1 MIDEARFMYMAELLK
16 IFIKENKRVPKQL
29 EVYRGEKVGRW
40 LANQKVLYCIGKLSK
55 NREKILKSINSEIL
69 INQKVINGRHF
80 KYMLSL
86 LHDFILS
93 EGRLPKTNEEYSD
106 EKLGKWLSNQKT
118 FYKMGKLYNER
129 KEALEAIDSRI
140 FITKQD
146 LEVEHYVDMSN
157 LLKEFIKEKGR
168 IPRSKEEYKDQKIG
182 AWLSNQ
188 KHLYKVRRL
197 KAKKKDIL
205 ENIDYKV
212 YTYINS

>member
-16 IFIKENKRVPKQL
+16 TFIKENKRVPKQL
-29 EVYRGEKVGRW
+29 EVYRGEKIGRW

-106 EKLGKWLSNQKT
+106 ERLGKWLSNQKT

-168 IPRSKEEYKDQKIG
+168 TKSFI
-182 AWLSNQ
+182 
-188 KHLYKVRRL
+188 
-197 KAKKKDIL
+197 
-205 ENIDYKV
+205 
-212 YTYINS
+212 

>member
-1 MIDEARFMYMAELLK
+1 
-16 IFIKENKRVPKQL
+16 
-29 EVYRGEKVGRW
+29 
-40 LANQKVLYCIGKLSK
+40 
-55 NREKILKSINSEIL
+55 
-69 INQKVINGRHF
+69 
-80 KYMLSL
+80 
-86 LHDFILS
+86 
-93 EGRLPKTNEEYSD
+93 
-106 EKLGKWLSNQKT
+106 
-118 FYKMGKLYNER
+118 MGKLYNER

-168 IPRSKEEYKDQKIG
+168 IPRSKEEYKDKKIG

>member
-29 EVYRGEKVGRW
+29 EVYRGEKIGRW

-106 EKLGKWLSNQKT
+106 ERLGKWLSNQKT

-168 IPRSKEEYKDQKIG
+168 IPRSKEEYK
-182 AWLSNQ
+182 AVSYT
-188 KHLYKVRRL
+188 HLTLPTK
-197 KAKKKDIL
+197 L
-205 ENIDYKV
+205 EV
-212 YTYINS
+212 